1 MFTENRLKDRFVAD
15 NTMDEV
21 DNYLA
26 DTSSSLTSLTAYPN
40 VRQLYIQ
47 MNTGLPASAAVERL
61 FSLGGRV
68 FTPLR
73 SRLSGIHF
81 EMMMFLRSAKW

>member
-15 NTMDEV
+15 NTMKDV
-21 DNYLA
+21 DLA
-26 DTSSSLTSLTAYPN
+26 DTPSSLTSLTAYPN

-61 FSLGGRV
+61 FSLGGRM

-73 SRLSGIHF
+73 QDLVEYI
-81 EMMMFLRSAKW
+81 LR